1 MIDKLTQE
9 TDRAIKAFIDAIPDV
24 QKKIYSKLLDELK
37 QLTLYS
43 DGSIKNNL
51 ENIKRI
57 SRIKKGLEN
66 IVLDKK
72 YIASVS
78 EYLTA
83 FETVEK
89 IQNIYFSK
97 LSSDFTPM
105 KVLAEVKKQ
114 AITDTAEMLTKNGVD
129 VNFLNP
135 IKEIIKTNITSG
147 GSYAEL
153 TEQLRKEIL
162 GTPDL
167 DGKLMKYAQQV
178 TTDAINQYS
187 AQYMKIITDDLGLK
201 WMRFVGSL
209 IKTSR
214 PQCIKMVSVSYFHV
228 NQYPSLI
235 KGIVYGKQ
243 LPLGKNGLPLGF
255 NVNTTVDNYQVLR
268 NGYNCGHQFIPI
280 SEESVPKNIRIRVYD
295 EIGVNYDLNG
305 FAN

>member
-9 TDRAIKAFIDAIPDV
+9 TDRAIKAFIDAIPAV

-57 SRIKKGLEN
+57 SRIKKELEN

-72 YIASVS
+72 YLASVS

-89 IQNIYFSK
+89 IQNVYFSK

-187 AQYMKIITDDLGLK
+187 AQYMKIITDDLGLV
-201 WMRFVGSL
+201 WFRYVGSL

-214 PQCIKMVSVSYFHV
+214 PFCVALVKKSYVHKDEFPEILKGNIDGKKVS
-228 NQYPSLI
+228 LA
-235 KGIVYGKQ
+235 
-243 LPLGKNGLPLGF
+243 GL
-255 NVNTTVDNYQVLR
+255 NANTTPDNFQILR
-268 NGYNCGHQFIPI
+268 GGWNCGHQLI
-280 SEESVPKNIRIRVYD
+280 SISTESVPKKLQ
-295 EIGVNYDLNG
+295 EKHK
-305 FAN
+305 

>member
-9 TDRAIKAFIDAIPDV
+9 TDRAIKAFIDAIPAV

-57 SRIKKGLEN
+57 SRIKKELEN

-72 YIASVS
+72 YLASVS

-83 FETVEK
+83 FETVEN

-114 AITDTAEMLTKNGVD
+114 AITDTAEMLTRNGVD

-187 AQYMKIITDDLGLK
+187 AQYMKIITDDLGLV
-201 WMRFVGSL
+201 WFRYVGSL

-214 PQCIKMVSVSYFHV
+214 PFCVALVAKSYVHKDEFPEILKG
-228 NQYPSLI
+228 NIDGKKISLA
-235 KGIVYGKQ
+235 
-243 LPLGKNGLPLGF
+243 GL
-255 NVNTTVDNYQVLR
+255 NANTTPDNFQILR
-268 NGYNCGHQFIPI
+268 GGWNCGHQLI
-280 SEESVPKNIRIRVYD
+280 SISTESVPKKLQ
-295 EIGVNYDLNG
+295 EKHK
-305 FAN
+305 

>member
-9 TDRAIKAFIDAIPDV
+9 TDRAIKAFIDAIPAV

-57 SRIKKGLEN
+57 SRIKKELEN

-72 YIASVS
+72 YLASVS

-187 AQYMKIITDDLGLK
+187 AQYMKIITDDLGLV
-201 WMRFVGSL
+201 WFRYVGSL

-214 PQCIKMVSVSYFHV
+214 PFCVALVKKSYVHKDEFPEILKGNIDGKKVS
-228 NQYPSLI
+228 LA
-235 KGIVYGKQ
+235 
-243 LPLGKNGLPLGF
+243 GL
-255 NVNTTVDNYQVLR
+255 NANTTPDNFQILR
-268 NGYNCGHQFIPI
+268 GGWNCGHQLI
-280 SEESVPKNIRIRVYD
+280 SISTESVPKKLQEKYK
-295 EIGVNYDLNG
+295 
-305 FAN
+305 

>member
-1 MIDKLTQE
+1 M
-9 TDRAIKAFIDAIPDV
+9 
-24 QKKIYSKLLDELK
+24 IYSKLLDELK

-57 SRIKKGLEN
+57 SRIKKELEN

-72 YIASVS
+72 YLASVS

-89 IQNIYFSK
+89 IQNVYFSK

-187 AQYMKIITDDLGLK
+187 AQYMKIITDDLGLV
-201 WMRFVGSL
+201 WFRYVGSL

-214 PQCIKMVSVSYFHV
+214 PFCVALVKKSYVHKDEFPEILKGNIDGKKVS
-228 NQYPSLI
+228 LA
-235 KGIVYGKQ
+235 
-243 LPLGKNGLPLGF
+243 GL
-255 NVNTTVDNYQVLR
+255 NANTTPDNFQILR
-268 NGYNCGHQFIPI
+268 GGWNCGHQLI
-280 SEESVPKNIRIRVYD
+280 SISTESVPKKLQ
-295 EIGVNYDLNG
+295 EKHK
-305 FAN
+305 

>member
-9 TDRAIKAFIDAIPDV
+9 TDRAIKAFIDAIPAV

-57 SRIKKGLEN
+57 SRIKKELEN

-72 YIASVS
+72 YLTSVS

-114 AITDTAEMLTKNGVD
+114 AITDTAEMLTRNGVD

-187 AQYMKIITDDLGLK
+187 AQYMKIITDDLGLV
-201 WMRFVGSL
+201 WFRYVGSL

-214 PQCIKMVSVSYFHV
+214 PFCVALVKKSYVHKDEFPEILKGNIDGKKVS
-228 NQYPSLI
+228 LA
-235 KGIVYGKQ
+235 
-243 LPLGKNGLPLGF
+243 GL
-255 NVNTTVDNYQVLR
+255 NANTTPDNFQILR
-268 NGYNCGHQFIPI
+268 GGWNCGHQLI
-280 SEESVPKNIRIRVYD
+280 SISTESVPKNLQEKYK
-295 EIGVNYDLNG
+295 
-305 FAN
+305 

>member
-9 TDRAIKAFIDAIPDV
+9 TDRAIKAFIDAIPAV

-57 SRIKKGLEN
+57 SRIKKELEN

-72 YIASVS
+72 YLASVS

-89 IQNIYFSK
+89 IQNVYFSK

-187 AQYMKIITDDLGLK
+187 AQYMKIITDDLGLV
-201 WMRFVGSL
+201 WFRYVGSL

-214 PQCIKMVSVSYFHV
+214 PFCVALVKKSYVHKDEFPEILKGNIDGKKVS
-228 NQYPSLI
+228 LA
-235 KGIVYGKQ
+235 
-243 LPLGKNGLPLGF
+243 GL
-255 NVNTTVDNYQVLR
+255 NANTTPDNFQILR
-268 NGYNCGHQFIPI
+268 GGWNCGHQLI
-280 SEESVPKNIRIRVYD
+280 SISTESVPKNLQEKYK
-295 EIGVNYDLNG
+295 
-305 FAN
+305 

>member
-9 TDRAIKAFIDAIPDV
+9 TDRAIKAFIDAIPAV

-57 SRIKKGLEN
+57 SRIKKELEN

-72 YIASVS
+72 YLASVS

-83 FETVEK
+83 FETVEN
-89 IQNIYFSK
+89 IQNVYFSK

-187 AQYMKIITDDLGLK
+187 AQYMKIITDDLGLV
-201 WMRFVGSL
+201 WFRYVGSL

-214 PQCIKMVSVSYFHV
+214 PFCVALVKKSYVHKDEFPEILKGNIDGKKVS
-228 NQYPSLI
+228 LA
-235 KGIVYGKQ
+235 
-243 LPLGKNGLPLGF
+243 GL
-255 NVNTTVDNYQVLR
+255 NANTTPDNFQILR
-268 NGYNCGHQFIPI
+268 GGWNCGHQLI
-280 SEESVPKNIRIRVYD
+280 SISTESVPKNLQ
-295 EIGVNYDLNG
+295 EKHK
-305 FAN
+305 